1 LRNRDAVSCEGRGA
15 ADRDQDVSAD
25 TPHYFLNRDAAGRRL
40 LNGVRRPAATPAVIR
55 QADGSE

>member
-1 LRNRDAVSCEGRGA
+1 VSCEGRGA